1 LSRRNSSCSC
11 YLGGGVDAVQ
21 PEWNEAEV
29 EIKMLDEEV
38 LEAFVAFGFQKSAWV
53 EENVKFD

>member
-1 LSRRNSSCSC
+1 MNSSCSC

-21 PEWNEAEV
+21 WNEAEV

-53 EENVKFD
+53 EENV